1 MPTPIR
7 RRFAVDTLLQDKVAT
22 VDVLN
27 RAGFITT
34 NDLFSGERYRILTP
48 DSYADEV
55 DAVSHPVEFK
65 WLQTHFFSMD
75 FPTVDYLTGIG
86 KKRFIAEL
94 MPKYPIYVN
103 LLSNE
108 ARAVIGQTHEKTR
121 PAIKMLQDEGFVNRG
136 YVDIFDAGPTVE
148 CDVKHIRS
156 VRRSQKLAVLV
167 GEPIGGHT
175 YLVCNA
181 RFEQYRACYG
191 NIRVDLDKHEA
202 IIPPKMA
209 AALKVE
215 SGDMVRVV
223 DLE

>member
-1 MPTPIR
+1 MR
-7 RRFAVDTLLQDKVAT
+7 REGLNYRLLSKHRFLFMAEHPELFDETVFAEMRGVSDTD
-22 VDVLN
+22 
-27 RAGFITT
+27 GHSPFY
-34 NDLFSGERYRILTP
+34 E
-48 DSYADEV
+48 
-55 DAVSHPVEFK
+55 
-65 WLQTHFFSMD
+65 WLQKHFFSMD

-148 CDVKHIRS
+148 CDVKNIRS
-156 VRRSQKLAVLV
+156 VRRSQKLRVLV
-167 GEPIGGHT
+167 GEPIGGKTH
-175 YLVCNA
+175 LVCNT
-181 RFEQYRACYG
+181 RYEHYRACYG

-209 AALKVE
+209 PHSRCRMATWCAPSISIE
-215 SGDMVRVV
+215 PYQQ
-223 DLE
+223 

>member
-1 MPTPIR
+1 
-7 RRFAVDTLLQDKVAT
+7 
-22 VDVLN
+22 
-27 RAGFITT
+27 
-34 NDLFSGERYRILTP
+34 
-48 DSYADEV
+48 
-55 DAVSHPVEFK
+55 
-65 WLQTHFFSMD
+65 MD

-108 ARAVIGQTHEKTR
+108 ARAVIGKTHEKTR
-121 PAIKMLQDEGFVNRG
+121 PALKMLQDEGFVNRG

-148 CDVKHIRS
+148 CEVKNIRS

-175 YLVCNA
+175 YLICNT

-215 SGDMVRVV
+215 NGDMVRVV
-223 DLE
+223 DLD

>member
-1 MPTPIR
+1 M
-7 RRFAVDTLLQDKVAT
+7 
-22 VDVLN
+22 
-27 RAGFITT
+27 
-34 NDLFSGERYRILTP
+34 Y
-48 DSYADEV
+48 
-55 DAVSHPVEFK
+55 
-65 WLQTHFFSMD
+65 
-75 FPTVDYLTGIG
+75 
-86 KKRFIAEL
+86 
-94 MPKYPIYVN
+94 
-103 LLSNE
+103 
-108 ARAVIGQTHEKTR
+108 
-121 PAIKMLQDEGFVNRG
+121 KMLQDEGFVNRG

-148 CDVKHIRS
+148 CEVKNIRS

-209 AALKVE
+209 AALKAE